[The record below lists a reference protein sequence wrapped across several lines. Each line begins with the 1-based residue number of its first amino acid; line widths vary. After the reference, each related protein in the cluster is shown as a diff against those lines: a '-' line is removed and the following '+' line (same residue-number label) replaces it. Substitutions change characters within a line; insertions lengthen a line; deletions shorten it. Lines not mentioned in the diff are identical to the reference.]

1 MEAIDH
7 GVEVSF
13 LRRLIRCSNRGTVD
27 SFMEDWVIGVV
38 LLHGAEVIR
47 TFKEMRALTTG
58 VLRADRLAVYA
69 LRRETLQED

>member
-1 MEAIDH
+1 MEAVDH
-7 GVEVSF
+7 GVKVSF

-27 SFMEDWVIGVV
+27 SFMEDWVIGVM
-38 LLHGAEVIR
+38 LLHGAKVIR
-47 TFKEMRALTTG
+47 AFKEMRTLTTG